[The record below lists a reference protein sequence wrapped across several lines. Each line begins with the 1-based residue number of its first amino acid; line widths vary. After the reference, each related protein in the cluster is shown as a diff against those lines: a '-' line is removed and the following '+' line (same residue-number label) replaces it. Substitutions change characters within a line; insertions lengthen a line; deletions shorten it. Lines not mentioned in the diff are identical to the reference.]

1 MKKQYL
7 VVFEDLWNSKES
19 YQTEHIGDTVKMILD
34 GSGLTTENE
43 VDFDKYNSDN
53 PYQSGTF
60 DNVFYDIRLLDEEEY
75 AGRIMIFELE
85 QWK

>member
-19 YQTEHIGDTVKMILD
+19 YQTENLGDTIKMILD

-43 VDFDKYNSDN
+43 IDFDKYNSN
-53 PYQSGTF
+53 KPYQVGVF
-60 DNVFYDIRLLDEEEY
+60 GNVFYDINLVEEEEY

>member
-1 MKKQYL
+1 MEKQYL
-7 VVFEDLWNSKES
+7 VVFEDLWKIKES
-19 YQTEHIGDTVKMILD
+19 YQTKHIGDTVKMILD

-43 VDFDKYNSDN
+43 VDFDKYNSEK